1 MARPMGVTFVA
12 VLAFLAMVIL
22 ILSSSVF
29 FMGGPA
35 LDQVGKES
43 RMGQMLVNLGPKAGV
58 MLLVLAAIAAAIGVG
73 LLKLQP
79 WARGLAI
86 IWFGLGLFSSAWGGY
101 TALQTGHT
109 VLMARELVVVA
120 IDLWILLYLFRPH
133 VKQAFRV
140 AVR

>member
-12 VLAFLAMVIL
+12 VLAFLVAVIL

-29 FMGGPA
+29 LMGGSA
-35 LDQVGKES
+35 LEQVGKES
-43 RMGQMLVNLGPKAGV
+43 PMGQMLVNLGPKAGV

-79 WARGLAI
+79 WARVLAI
-86 IWFGLGLFSSAWGGY
+86 IWLGLGSLLSAWGGY
-101 TALQTGHT
+101 AALQTGHT

-120 IDLWILLYLFRPH
+120 IYLWTLLYFFRPH
-133 VKQAFRV
+133 VKQAFSAAAR
-140 AVR
+140 